1 MANSTNLVKKT
12 AASIVKTKATESE
25 VVKQAPTFR
34 PLYQQIKDLITQG
47 LHSLEWKPGQ
57 SIPSE
62 MELAARFQVSQ
73 GTVRKAIDELA
84 AENRLVRRQGKGT
97 FVATHAENATQYRFL
112 RLLTNDKSTPTLNR
126 RFIHCNR
133 VKAPSHVASALGLK
147 AGESVL
153 KILRLLSDQKK
164 PIVLDEIWLPSQF
177 FKGLTAERLSAYQG
191 PMYALFETEFGVQM
205 VNATEQ
211 IRAVNASASAG
222 QQLQIPENTALL
234 SVERLSYTYANQPV
248 ELRIG
253 LYLTSHHYYH
263 NELG

>member
-1 MANSTNLVKKT
+1 MVSKSNLLKKT
-12 AASIVKTKATESE
+12 STSTLKNKAQVSDSL
-25 VVKQAPTFR
+25 KQAPTFR
-34 PLYQQIKDLITQG
+34 PLYQQIKDLITQ
-47 LHSLEWKPGQ
+47 SLRSLDWKPGE

-62 MELAARFQVSQ
+62 MHLAARFKVSQ

-97 FVATHAENATQYRFL
+97 FVATHSENATQYRFL

-126 RFIHCNR
+126 RFIYCNQ
-133 VKAPSHVASALGLK
+133 VKAPSYVAHALGLK
-147 AGESVL
+147 SGKKVVN
-153 KILRLLSDQKK
+153 ILRLLSDHEK

-191 PMYALFETEFGVQM
+191 PLYALFETEFGVQM
-205 VNATEQ
+205 VHAVEQ
-211 IRAVNASASAG
+211 IRAVNASASAA
-222 QQLQIPENTALL
+222 QQLQIPENAALL
-234 SVERLSYTYANQPV
+234 SVERLSYTYTNQPV

-253 LYLTSHHYYH
+253 LYLTSNHFYH